1 MNGIIG
7 LAAVVVLAS
16 AIAVSALPPPQAAPA
31 TSMTDAEYANAMKE
45 LQSLDKS
52 LRSNIEEIARAD
64 LERMLLFET
73 TMNARAEAAKIEEI
87 LGGVLI
93 FWEARKSKDGIA
105 FSREALMEAANI
117 SKALSII
124 DLHSPS
130 IATLAQERLGKICAN
145 CHAAH
150 RERLP
155 NGTFRIK

>member
-1 MNGIIG
+1 VNRIIG
-7 LAAVVVLAS
+7 LAAGAAVLAS
-16 AIAVSALPPPQAAPA
+16 ALAVPAQPAPQAPA
-31 TSMTDAEYANAMKE
+31 TSMTDADYANAMKE

-73 TMNARAEAAKIEEI
+73 TMNARVEAAKIEEI
-87 LGGVLI
+87 LAGVLI

-105 FSREALMEAANI
+105 FSREALLEAGNI